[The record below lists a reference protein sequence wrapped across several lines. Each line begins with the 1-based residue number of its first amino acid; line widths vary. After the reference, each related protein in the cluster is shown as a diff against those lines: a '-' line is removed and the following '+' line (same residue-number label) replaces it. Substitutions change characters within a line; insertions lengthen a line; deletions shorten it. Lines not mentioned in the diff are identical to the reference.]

1 MGNSGENIAN
11 DNSLVICPTLLY
23 EILKE
28 TIKDNSLKKK
38 NSNRIA
44 LEKLYLKKHHLVCR
58 DLCTML
64 KYEMENKTSYNENI
78 IANVDCDH
86 IKNVCTNISK
96 SDIENQRDFIKK
108 STATAISIALNE
120 NLFSI
125 FHEKSKG
132 DKITLADITSEKINE
147 YVKYICNVKRIPIV
161 IMDENW
167 VSYFYYRYILSFA
180 IKIHDIYPQSII
192 ENIHKIVNNS
202 IAPPK
207 NHSNYN
213 EYMEKTIGII
223 NRMDIKDENFY
234 TKMTHHFLD
243 YVYLIYAS
251 VAKGIKT
258 KDKNV
263 KIIAE
268 YWGISTN

>member
-1 MGNSGENIAN
+1 
-11 DNSLVICPTLLY
+11 
-23 EILKE
+23 
-28 TIKDNSLKKK
+28 
-38 NSNRIA
+38 
-44 LEKLYLKKHHLVCR
+44 
-58 DLCTML
+58 ML
-64 KYEMENKTSYNENI
+64 KYEMENKTPYNEKI
-78 IANVDCDH
+78 IANVDGDH
-86 IKNVCTNISK
+86 IKNICTNISK

-108 STATAISIALNE
+108 STATAILIALNE

-147 YVKYICNVKRIPIV
+147 YVKYICNIKRIPIV

-192 ENIHKIVNNS
+192 KNIHKIFNDA

-223 NRMDIKDENFY
+223 NRMDIKCVAYRFVMNSA
-234 TKMTHHFLD
+234 FL
-243 YVYLIYAS
+243 
-251 VAKGIKT
+251 
-258 KDKNV
+258 
-263 KIIAE
+263 E
-268 YWGISTN
+268 